1 MIIFRYLIGEVF
13 RTQLAVFLILT
24 TIIISQRFVKILA
37 DASEGD
43 IPGQLVMSIVALKLP
58 QLAVIILPLSAFLGI
73 LVAYGRVYADSEMTV
88 LHATGVSEWYIT
100 RLTLLLSI
108 VMAILAASVT
118 LYFSP
123 WATEREYELLERVE
137 SDAGF
142 FSVVPGRFQ
151 HTSNEKAVIFVQDV
165 SRSGNQLAR
174 VFVAQTL
181 IKNGQSQHAIVYA
194 ESGSVTEDAQT
205 GAQMLQLEQGRRYA
219 GDVNSPAYEVTE
231 FGRYQIQIREQEVEQ
246 RRRKLNA
253 LSTPALMQETS
264 AESVAEW
271 HWRIAI
277 PLSIPILT
285 LIAVPLARVNPRQ
298 GKFGRLLPAL
308 LLYLGYYALLII
320 GRSALEDGKIPA
332 QFGMWWIHISGL
344 VFGIVLLMQQRSS
357 TQRLRA
363 WLVGRKLADN
373 QGVSK

>member
-13 RTQLAVFLILT
+13 RAQLAVFLILT

-37 DASEGD
+37 DASEGE

-73 LVAYGRVYADSEMTV
+73 LVAYGRFYADSEMTV
-88 LHATGVSEWYIT
+88 LHATGVSEWYVT

-108 VMAILAASVT
+108 IMALLAGAVT

-123 WATEREYELLERVE
+123 WSSERENQLLERAE
-137 SDAGF
+137 SDAGL
-142 FSVVPGRFQ
+142 FSLVPGRFQ
-151 HTSNEKAVIFVQDV
+151 HTSNEKAVIFVQEV
-165 SRSGNQLAR
+165 SRSGGQLSK
-174 VFVAQTL
+174 VFVAQST
-181 IKNGQSQHAIVYA
+181 GQEGMTGHAIVYA
-194 ESGSVTEDAQT
+194 KGGAVAEDPQT
-205 GAQMLQLEQGRRYA
+205 GAQMLQLIEGRRYA
-219 GDVNSPAYEVTE
+219 GDGESPAYEITE
-231 FGRYQIQIREQEVEQ
+231 FGRYDMQIREQQVEQ
-246 RRRKLNA
+246 RRRKLGS
-253 LSTPALMQETS
+253 LSTAELLQDNS
-264 AESVAEW
+264 AEANAEW

-320 GRSALEDGKIPA
+320 ARSALEDGKVPA
-332 QFGMWWIHISGL
+332 SWGMWWLHLSGL
-344 VFGIVLLMQQRSS
+344 LVGTVLILRNRAMAQKF
-357 TQRLRA
+357 RA
-363 WLVGRKLADN
+363 WLAGR
-373 QGVSK
+373 